1 MEKSTRNKLL
11 LGAGILALI
20 GFYLYKK
27 KASTTTTTSSAT
39 NKIKTSSTSLPSTNV
54 TKPTS
59 TSIFDT
65 IFNAGT
71 KVASTLQNNTPS
83 VVTSKTTPSIFTP
96 KTTPSVITPKTTPSV
111 VTPKTTPSVVTTP
124 TTPIFVA
131 PTTSGENIPNQNS
144 KDLGR
149 MPEGAAGGS
158 FDMATTKD
166 TTLENSNASLGTL
179 TTAGHYW
186 GPDSNPTGYV
196 DMRYPPTIILDPNGV
211 TGQEQTNLASD
222 IYYQNYATP
231 TTSTT
236 PEIIDQNGMLSSDSN
251 NQAANTYA
259 QNYSNQQAYYSSNN
273 YSSSN
278 DNSSNYYSSN
288 YYSSNYYGGGTAGG
302 GGDNYRSHLYGLG
315 QGGSISG

>member
-11 LGAGILALI
+11 VGAGIVALI

-83 VVTSKTTPSIFTP
+83 VVT
-96 KTTPSVITPKTTPSV
+96 
-111 VTPKTTPSVVTTP
+111 TP

-131 PTTSGENIPNQNS
+131 PTTPIFVASPSSGTSTPIQSSQGTGTPGS
-144 KDLGR
+144 
-149 MPEGAAGGS
+149 AGGS

-166 TTLENSNASLGTL
+166 STLENSNASLGTL

-196 DMRYPPTIILDPNGV
+196 DMRYPPTIILDTNGV
-211 TGQEQTNLASD
+211 TSQDQTNQAADLYA
-222 IYYQNYATP
+222 QNYANTTTP
-231 TTSTT
+231 TT
-236 PEIIDQNGMLSSDSN
+236 PKIIDQNGMLSSDSN

-278 DNSSNYYSSN
+278 DNSSNYN
-288 YYSSNYYGGGTAGG
+288 ASNYYGGSTAGG
-302 GGDNYRSHLYGLG
+302 AGDNYSSHLYGLG